1 MSGPTLRLVANGL
14 ENPRLARAVLLVF
27 PDKNGTNVRDFT
39 DWPQRAHGLIHEL
52 LSSEHTSAS
61 FEWRGDGPQSAT
73 LRDLFAKYK
82 TPISEINDLWHRTL
96 EQPAN
101 AAEDMLKAW
110 TINSTDDSQHTLLP
124 IPATEAGLLLPLEKA
139 RSGLAMLG
147 PDGRLSSRTPMR
159 PPTRS
164 LSAMGRPWLGHPDAL
179 VQVASI
185 DQDAINIAS
194 SQVLLGPPDV
204 GSWLHNQPNDI
215 DLSDHPYSA
224 YLDADAITSAA
235 LGRSE
240 QDLLWLFDRMH
251 ALHYAALNGVQRI
264 ATTEQCKDEDGNS
277 PAADRR
283 LQQLLSSPGLM
294 RLFGFA
300 RDVYLEFDADLPSKG
315 LGVLE
320 LAAAGSDAGKFLPR
334 KTSFELKRER
344 GLFYPATRAA
354 YNDGSDPNLNHG
366 VRRLSNKPGGR
377 SYYSAISIEPVASAD
392 EDIQGQTNN
401 RNARVTTG
409 PLALVCCDPK
419 SVALNAKYEGDIDF
433 AEELSAPAADRLDI
447 GIDTEEGAVQ
457 WYSASPRTV
466 LYSDPHPPKKAN
478 RDWPQRVIDS
488 LTPSWLPRFERDAGG
503 LVSSTYQ
510 QADNN
515 GALQP
520 VPCFDPRM
528 AAYSGEAIGARS
540 RSIDISSKMPKW
552 ETPPVALCR
561 DQDLIVDQQ
570 TIIPT
575 QPGGSLALLRFG
587 WSYHFGIR
595 RAFLGGAGP
604 TLQSAI
610 SLYDAKDSDAPFPP
624 NKEGGFRYL
633 RHDPISKP
641 IVMLAPDVS
650 LRSKGQRIQLQTGPQ
665 MVLASRRLPGGAPNI
680 NHTAR
685 ILMIA
690 AVDPQFAAMHE
701 AFDEI
706 GDHEAVH
713 GNILVPISLT
723 SGQDKTPPKQTR
735 LPLPTYAPPQG
746 FRNAQIYYNDPS
758 PAKGL
763 TGQHRFKF
771 GSDEQRAS
779 LYYPDPAACY
789 VVLRLQH
796 PQQSDIW
803 LSPPLVVR
811 VRGDET
817 QEEKRFSWPNLLPVR
832 IDLFPADGHEGDG
845 LRLTGGEAVE
855 EHGQLFR
862 RVAVHLRP
870 GESATLKAWAAPDAE
885 DLLSWFDVIER
896 SAQLCTAEG
905 TACKCEPGLACA
917 TGRLSLL
924 GDQSG
929 PLQNADEERRHLAG
943 MYHQRLLEEP
953 IFLFADVV
961 DISVVHATD
970 VPWHAASFA
979 RVPHVARPRS
989 MTTEDLADFLTT
1001 AGPAFDWGPAKAE
1014 DNATAMIVG
1023 GTIEFDPTTTSGLV
1037 LEAEML
1043 QPGSGVIDPAPL
1055 ATPAQF
1061 VPNPVKPITFA
1072 KGKPNFGPLVWT
1084 EVLRIQGIPLPADG
1098 RARKRQYDL
1107 EELMLGTVAE
1117 MAAAQI
1123 QYGAPL
1129 NTGQA
1134 RQARFRIIPIPRY
1147 APMLSNRTRE
1157 PLPDIPAP
1165 LMAGLSPTT
1174 EQVWIPATIRPAAPD
1189 VKELAP
1195 TLTWTNAD
1203 IRAGATDVRI
1213 TSSTTRSTELRLVLR
1228 RPWFSSGEHERVGIV
1243 FWPPVI
1249 LDLPQESGPGS
1260 NHEFEVPSREALT
1273 VLTEEDI
1280 GPVGPF
1286 VSVWGFD
1293 PIDATE
1299 PDQTIVRPRFLSPD
1313 DIVLPDGAIKH
1324 PRVLMP
1330 LPGATPGKNDE
1341 RFVTVSV
1348 VSFPVVF
1355 VEGAIDGYVDL
1366 NFKSIKEAADPVI
1379 RLGVVRMQLNARL
1392 DSIAT
1397 PLASDPLTRAGIR
1410 CSPPVK
1416 VQCPFLPTRK
1426 LSATTTELNEKHGAA
1441 GHQTSISITLSGPAA
1456 PYSTNSSETRV
1467 ILELVEHTAGA
1478 EVPVRTIG
1486 GQLAH
1491 NEGTSKSPGNL
1502 HQEHKSGE
1510 TTWTTSFL
1518 LHGKLESRQIVARAQ
1533 EDVLTPDTS
1542 QNRRQPRFFGQIA
1555 IGHPIIPN

>member
-1 MSGPTLRLVANGL
+1 MTGPALRLVANGL
-14 ENPRLARAVLLVF
+14 ENPRVARAVLLVF
-27 PDKNGTNVRDFT
+27 PDKYGTNEWDFN
-39 DWPQRAHGLIHEL
+39 DWPQRAHELINNL
-52 LSSEHTSAS
+52 LGSEHTNVNV
-61 FEWRGDGPQSAT
+61 EWRGDGPQSAT
-73 LRDLFAKYK
+73 LRDPFPKYK
-82 TPISEINDLWHRTL
+82 APISEINDLWHRTL

-110 TINSTDDSQHTLLP
+110 TDRDSTDDSQHTLLP

-147 PDGRLSSRTPMR
+147 PDGRLRSRTPMR
-159 PPTRS
+159 PSARS

-185 DQDAINIAS
+185 DQDAVNIAS

-204 GSWLHNQPNDI
+204 GSWLRHQENDI

-224 YLDADAITSAA
+224 YLDADAITRAA
-235 LGRSE
+235 LGRDE

-251 ALHYAALNGVQRI
+251 ALHYAALNGVKRI
-264 ATTEQCKDEDGNS
+264 ATTDERKDEDGNS

-300 RDVYLEFDADLPSKG
+300 RDVYLEFDSDLPSKG

-320 LAAAGSDAGKFLPR
+320 LAAAGADAETFLPR
-334 KTSFELKRER
+334 KTSFELKREV
-344 GLFYPATRAA
+344 GLFYPSTRAA
-354 YNDGSDPNLNHG
+354 YDDGSDPNLNFG
-366 VRRLSNKPGGR
+366 VRRLSNKPGGQ

-409 PLALVCCDPK
+409 PLALVCCDPD
-419 SVALNAKYEGDIDF
+419 SVALRATYKGDIDF

-447 GIDTEEGAVQ
+447 GIDTEDGAVL

-510 QADNN
+510 QADNK

-540 RSIDISSKMPKW
+540 RSIDISSKRPKW
-552 ETPPVALCR
+552 ETRPVVLFR
-561 DQDLIVDQQ
+561 DQDLVVDQQ

-575 QPGGSLALLRFG
+575 QHGESLALLRFG

-624 NKEGGFRYL
+624 KKGGGFRYL

-650 LRSKGQRIQLQTGPQ
+650 LRSKAQRIQLQTGAQ
-665 MVLASRRLPGGAPNI
+665 MVLASRRLPGRGPNI
-680 NHTAR
+680 DHTAR
-685 ILMIA
+685 ILMIPS
-690 AVDPQFAAMHE
+690 VDPQFAAMHE
-701 AFDEI
+701 AFDEL
-706 GDHEAVH
+706 GDHETVH
-713 GNILVPISLT
+713 GDIFVPISLT

-735 LPLPTYAPPQG
+735 LPLATYAPPQG
-746 FRNAQIYYNDPS
+746 FRNARIYYNDPS

-763 TGQHRFKF
+763 TGQHRFEF
-771 GSDEQRAS
+771 GSGEQRTS
-779 LYYPDPAACY
+779 PYYPDPAACY

-796 PQQSDIW
+796 PEQSDIW

-817 QEEKRFSWPNLLPVR
+817 QGEKRFSWPNLLPVR
-832 IDLFPADGHEGDG
+832 IDLLPANGGDG
-845 LRLTGGEAVE
+845 LKLTGGETFE
-855 EHGQLFR
+855 ERGQLFR
-862 RVAVHLRP
+862 RVTVHLLP

-905 TACKCEPGLACA
+905 DACKCEPGLACA

-929 PLQNADEERRHLAG
+929 PLQEDDLERRHLAG
-943 MYHQRLLEEP
+943 LYHQRLLEEP

-979 RVPHVARPRS
+979 HVPHVARPKS
-989 MTTEDLADFLTT
+989 MKMEDLADFLTS
-1001 AGPAFDWGPAKAE
+1001 AGPAFDWGPAKAD
-1014 DNATAMIVG
+1014 DNATAIVVG

-1061 VPNPVKPITFA
+1061 VPNPVKPIKFA
-1072 KGKPNFGPLVWT
+1072 NGKPNFGLLVWT

-1098 RARKRQYDL
+1098 RARKRRYAL
-1107 EELMLGTVAE
+1107 EELMLGSVAE
-1117 MAAAQI
+1117 MAAAQM

-1134 RQARFRIIPIPRY
+1134 RQARFRIVPIPRY
-1147 APMLSNRTRE
+1147 APILSNRTRE
-1157 PLPDIPAP
+1157 PLPNIPAP

-1195 TLTWTNAD
+1195 TFTWTNAD
-1203 IRAGATDVRI
+1203 VSAVATAVRI

-1243 FWPPVI
+1243 FWPPPI
-1249 LDLPQESGPGS
+1249 LDLPQAPGPGS

-1348 VSFPVVF
+1348 VSFPVTF

-1366 NFKSIKEAADPVI
+1366 HFTPIKETSDPII
-1379 RLGVVRMQLNARL
+1379 RLGIVRMQLNARL
-1392 DSIAT
+1392 DSIMT
-1397 PLASDPLTRAGIR
+1397 PLESDPLSQAAIR

-1416 VQCPFLPTRK
+1416 VQCPFVPTRK
-1426 LSATTTELNEKHGAA
+1426 LSATATELSAKHGAA
-1441 GHQTSISITLSGPAA
+1441 GDQTSISVTLSGPAD
-1456 PYSTNSSETRV
+1456 PYAAGSSDTSVV
-1467 ILELVEHTAGA
+1467 IDLVEYIEGD
-1478 EVPVRTIG
+1478 EVSVRTVG
-1486 GQLAH
+1486 GKAARS
-1491 NEGTSKSPGNL
+1491 EGKTSSVGDL
-1502 HQEHKSGE
+1502 HRQHKAGV
-1510 TTWTTSFL
+1510 TTWEANFL
-1518 LHGKLESRQIVARAQ
+1518 LPGRLGSRQIIARAQ
-1533 EDVLTPDTS
+1533 EDLFATGGNQD
-1542 QNRRQPRFFGQIA
+1542 NGQPRYFGQIPLA
-1555 IGHPIIPN
+1555 HPATPN